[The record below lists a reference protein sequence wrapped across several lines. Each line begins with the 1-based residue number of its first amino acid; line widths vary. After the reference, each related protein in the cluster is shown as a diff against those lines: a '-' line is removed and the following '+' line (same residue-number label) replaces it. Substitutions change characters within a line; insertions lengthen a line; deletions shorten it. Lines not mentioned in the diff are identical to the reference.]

1 MIPIDLSGKVAL
13 VTGVG
18 NDLSFAWY
26 IAKALQAAGSRIVL
40 ACHPRMMNMVG
51 TVLKGDKPDD
61 VTARKLPFVEGDF
74 KPEAEFACDVQWD
87 TMDDVPADLRT
98 DRRWSKIEAEHG
110 DYSIAGL
117 VKKLEPY
124 PHIDILV
131 HSIAFSSEIKSRAMD
146 TTRKG
151 YLNALS
157 ISSYSLTALVKALH
171 PKMANRPGGGAAVL
185 GLTYLGGE
193 RVVPHYGGGM
203 STSKAA
209 LEIDAKQLAF
219 NAGRDGNIRVNLIS
233 AGPYAS
239 LAAKG
244 IGDIERMKSHAAEK
258 SPLPRPITAEEV
270 ANAAAFLCSPLAS
283 GITGEV
289 MFVDCGYNVMGV

>member
-1 MIPIDLSGKVAL
+1 MIPIDLSGKNAL

-26 IAKALQAAGSRIVL
+26 IAKALQAAGARIIL
-40 ACHPRMMNMVG
+40 SCHPRMMNMVD
-51 TVLKGDKPDD
+51 TILKSDRPDD
-61 VTARKLPFVEGDF
+61 VTARKLPFVAGDF
-74 KPEAEFACDVQWD
+74 KPEAEIACDVSFD
-87 TMDDVPADLRT
+87 TLDDVPAEQRQ
-98 DRRWSKIEAEHG
+98 DRRWSKIEQQHG
-110 DYSIAGL
+110 DYSIAGM

-124 PHIDILV
+124 KHIDILI
-131 HSIAFSSEIKSRAMD
+131 HSIAFSAEIKNKMID
-146 TTRKG
+146 TSRKG

-157 ISSYSLTALVKALH
+157 ISSYSLTALLRALQ
-171 PKMANRPGGGAAVL
+171 PMMADRPDGAAAL

-203 STSKAA
+203 STAKAA
-209 LEIDAKQLAF
+209 LQIDAQQLAH
-219 NAGRDGNIRVNLIS
+219 NLGTKKIRVNCIS

-244 IGDIERMKSHAAEK
+244 IGDIEQMKAYAAER

-270 ANAAAFLCSPLAS
+270 SNAAVFLCSPLAS

-289 MFVDCGYNVMGV
+289 LFVDCGYNTMGV

>member
-26 IAKALQAAGSRIVL
+26 IAKALQAAGARIVL
-40 ACHPRMMNMVG
+40 SCHPRMMNMVDTILTG
-51 TVLKGDKPDD
+51 TRPDD
-61 VTARKLPFVEGDF
+61 ITARKLPFVPGDF
-74 KPEAEFACDVQWD
+74 APEAEFACDVSYD
-87 TMDDVPADLRT
+87 TMGDVPPEVRQ
-98 DRRWSKIEAEHG
+98 DRRWTKIEQEHG

-117 VKKLEPY
+117 VEKLAAY
-124 PHIDILV
+124 SHIDILV
-131 HSIAFSSEIKSRAMD
+131 HSIAYSSEIKNPLVQTSRNA
-146 TTRKG
+146 

-157 ISSYSLTALVKALH
+157 ISSFSLIGLVRALV
-171 PKMANRPGGGAAVL
+171 PKMPEGSSVI
-185 GLTYLGGE
+185 GLTYIGGE

-203 STSKAA
+203 ATAKAA
-209 LEIDAKQLAF
+209 LEIDAKHLAF
-219 NAGRDGNIRVNLIS
+219 NVGREKGIRVNLIS

-244 IGDIERMKSHAAEK
+244 IGDIEKMKAYAAER

-270 ANAAAFLCSPLAS
+270 ANAATFLCSPLAS